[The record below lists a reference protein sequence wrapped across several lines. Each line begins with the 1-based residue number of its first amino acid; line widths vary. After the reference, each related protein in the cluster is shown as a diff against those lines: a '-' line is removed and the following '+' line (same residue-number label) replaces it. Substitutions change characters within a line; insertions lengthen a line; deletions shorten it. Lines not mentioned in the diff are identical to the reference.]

1 MKKFFTL
8 FVIALAFAG
17 SSAFAQS
24 FTMEKDTVAITVYG
38 TSTQYLYD
46 SVAPATGSISLK
58 WNVVSSNFPAEWLT
72 MSSGNGIC
80 DNVLCYNVSSLWP
93 SGAVRTSGSY
103 TAVTGNHLF
112 DMQFNPTSAATT
124 TPGTYYMRVKLVNQA
139 AMDSAYVVFAVTV
152 PTPSSV
158 GNTASRGEEL
168 QMYPNPAS
176 SELNFVYEGG
186 SEIKTAAIYNIIGKT
201 MAVYRV
207 NGNSAN
213 MSLENMPAGIYIL
226 RLANAQGQLVATRKF
241 TKQ

>member
-1 MKKFFTL
+1 MRKFFTL
-8 FVIALAFAG
+8 FVIAVAFAG

-24 FTMEKDTVAITVYG
+24 FTMERDTVFVTVSG
-38 TSTQYLYD
+38 SSIQYLYD
-46 SVAPATGSISLK
+46 TVAPTSGSITLK
-58 WNVVSSNFPAEWLT
+58 WNVVSSNFPAEWISS
-72 MSSGNGIC
+72 SSGNGIC
-80 DNVLCYNVSSLWP
+80 DNNLCYGISSLWP
-93 SGAVRTSGSY
+93 SGVVRTSGTY
-103 TAVTGNHLF
+103 TAVSGSHTF
-112 DMQFNPTSAATT
+112 DMQFNPSSAAST
-124 TPGTYYMRVKLVNQA
+124 TPGTYYMRVKLVNPA
-139 AMDSAYVVFAVTV
+139 AMDSAYATFAVTV

-158 GNTASRGEEL
+158 GNTVGRSEEL

-176 SELNFVYEGG
+176 NEINFVYEG
-186 SEIKTAAIYNIIGKT
+186 SSDIKTAAIYNIIGKT